1 MERRPESAG
10 RRRSMVIFRRAVSA
24 LWRAQETRLEC
35 FKKVIAGKLRV
46 FKNSSKKWKVGDG
59 MEVIEVVGICA
70 GFL

>member
-1 MERRPESAG
+1 MRMERRPESAD

-24 LWRAQETRLEC
+24 LRRAQ
-35 FKKVIAGKLRV
+35 KPDWNAIAGKLRV
-46 FKNSSKKWKVGDG
+46 FKNSSEKRKVGDG